1 LAGASELGVG
11 IEICRIRLPIAGL
24 DELRAE
30 ARAEGY
36 NFIERLVNEWQ
47 RGINRFDASG
57 EMLCGHLENGLL
69 AAAGGLNRDPFAGRA
84 EIGRIR
90 RVYVR
95 PAWRGKGIGAALVS
109 TLIKEARRNFSCVRL
124 RADNPSAARLYEQ
137 LGFEPI
143 ADANATHILTFNTM
157 HDVAP
162 EDRRPL

>member
-1 LAGASELGVG
+1 MGVE
-11 IEICRIRLPIAGL
+11 IEICRIQLPIAGL
-24 DELRAE
+24 DALRAE
-30 ARAEGY
+30 AQAEGY
-36 NFIERLVNEWQ
+36 NFIERLVHEWQ
-47 RGINRFDASG
+47 SGINRFDAPG

-69 AAAGGLNRDPFAGRA
+69 VAEGGLNRDPFAGRA
-84 EIGRIR
+84 ETGRIR

-109 TLIKEARRNFSCVRL
+109 ALIKEARRNFSCVRL
-124 RADNPSAARLYEQ
+124 RAENPSAARLYEQ

>member
-24 DELRAE
+24 DELQAE

-47 RGINRFDASG
+47 SGINRFDAPG

-69 AAAGGLNRDPFAGRA
+69 VAAGGLNRDPFAGRA

-95 PAWRGKGIGAALVS
+95 PAWRGKGIGAALMGA
-109 TLIKEARRNFSCVRL
+109 LIKEARQNFVCVRL
-124 RADNPSAARLYEQ
+124 RAENPSAARLYEQ

-143 ADANATHILTFNTM
+143 ADANATHILTFNTIE
-157 HDVAP
+157 DVAA
-162 EDRRPL
+162 EDRRPV